1 MTVTGALLSRVHRV
15 LQIVHAMLREIFD
28 ESAYSRFLRR
38 RDLTPSRDSYA
49 QFLQESETA
58 RAQRVRCC

>member
-1 MTVTGALLSRVHRV
+1 MTVTSALLSRVHRA
-15 LQIVHAMLREIFD
+15 LQIAHAILSEIFD

-49 QFLQESETA
+49 QFLRENDGA
-58 RAQRVRCC
+58 RARRVRCC